1 MANPKETHTKY
12 GPDWVYANQLQTKA
26 KHSNGQSYFNHQRY
40 PRIDKPSFTTK
51 SLGILIDWNSSW
63 GNLIDTF
70 VLQLVKR
77 VCSFCSLSKALIQP
91 HFDYCYVVR
100 GNCGMKLGDNLQ
112 KLQNPAAQTLTF
124 STVWKIKLGNSQ
136 HSTWHT
142 KGHNGFLSLLIIL
155 PHNIYASNLYTDLQ
169 LLPTLSENLKIN

>member
-26 KHSNGQSYFNHQRY
+26 KHSNWQSYFNHQRY
-40 PRIDKPSFTTK
+40 PIIDKPSFTTK
-51 SLGILIDWNSSW
+51 SLGILIDWNRSW
-63 GNLIDTF
+63 GNLIDMF

-100 GNCGMKLGDNLQ
+100 GNCGMKLGDNLG
-112 KLQNPAAQTLTF
+112 K
-124 STVWKIKLGNSQ
+124 SQ
-136 HSTWHT
+136 HSTWDT

-155 PHNIYASNLYTDLQ
+155 PHNIFAPNLYIDLH
-169 LLPTLSENLKIN
+169 LHFLRIWK